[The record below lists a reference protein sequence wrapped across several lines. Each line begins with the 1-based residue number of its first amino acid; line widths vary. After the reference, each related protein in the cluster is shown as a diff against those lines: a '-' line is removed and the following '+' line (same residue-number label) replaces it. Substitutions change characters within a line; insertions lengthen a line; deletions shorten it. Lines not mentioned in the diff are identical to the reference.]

1 MSEGNCKRQLPT
13 IHANAIVGIGSEPIQ
28 HESIGLVES
37 GDYILNGYHS
47 TKDTTEEQTK
57 LSKDGVCVLFL
68 FHDYIQQGNKHNT
81 EEKEEKNKP

>member
-1 MSEGNCKRQLPT
+1 M
-13 IHANAIVGIGSEPIQ
+13 GIGSEPIQ

-37 GDYILNGYHS
+37 GDYILNCYHS
-47 TKDTTEEQTK
+47 TTDTTEEQTK

>member
-1 MSEGNCKRQLPT
+1 M
-13 IHANAIVGIGSEPIQ
+13 GIRSEPIQ
-28 HESIGLVES
+28 YESIDLVES
-37 GDYILNGYHS
+37 GNYILNGYHS

-81 EEKEEKNKP
+81 EEKKKQAITASCSE